1 MKNRKKLENN
11 REKKLLIA
19 PFGPPPL
26 FSYNSVFANPL
37 AITPTGFELA
47 ALPMPANCLANCRQK
62 TKAERVPH

>member
-1 MKNRKKLENN
+1 MQKVKNRKKLENN

-26 FSYNSVFANPL
+26 FSYNSVFANPP

-47 ALPMPANCLANCRQK
+47 ALPMPVNCLAN
-62 TKAERVPH
+62 